1 MFMCASPNTG
11 TQVCRNGV
19 VGLWVCNTEC
29 HTITTNHFLKR
40 CTSLM
45 PLCRG

>member
-1 MFMCASPNTG
+1 MFVCASPNTG

-19 VGLWVCNTEC
+19 VGLWVCNTEF